1 MKINILLNDL
11 NYRYDI
17 YQMFNIF
24 YSFHEI
30 IFNQDIYGY
39 VINVSHDKVSI
50 SHDGKDKTYTDFQ
63 GMGIKNYLKKVVF
76 EFLTEETNNHHPWGT
91 LIGIR
96 PSKIAWEMLNKGYE
110 EEKIISYFNEIYLAD
125 REKASLCIEVAK
137 NESSFINK
145 DENKIS
151 VYIGMP
157 FCPTRCAYCSFAS
170 NPIASCKSQVVP
182 YLDALKKEII
192 AINNYITKHK
202 LTIETV
208 YFGGGT
214 PTSVDEKQ
222 FEYIMSVIYE
232 NFLLDKNIGEFTVEC
247 GRPDSITENKLITMK
262 KYNVNR
268 ISINPQ
274 TMNDDTLK
282 KIGRNHNSKDIKDI
296 FKIARELNF
305 NNINMDIIVGLPG
318 EGIEEIKHTCSEI
331 KKLKPESITV
341 HGMSIKRGSALHER
355 IILND
360 KFNIPK
366 QSELNFMYGETRN
379 LSKELNMIPYYMY
392 RQKNMV
398 GNMENVGYTIK
409 GKECIY
415 NIEMIEE
422 KQTIIAL
429 GADGISKVV
438 FKEENRIERFAN
450 LKDIRQY
457 TENID
462 KMIEGKIKLLDS
474 LYSHI

>member
-11 NYRYDI
+11 KYRYDI
-17 YQMFNIF
+17 YQMFNVF
-24 YSFHEI
+24 FPLQEI
-30 IFNQDIYGY
+30 TFNEDIEGY
-39 VINVSHDKVSI
+39 TIEVLGDKVII
-50 SHDGKDKTYTDFQ
+50 SHKGEKVTYTDSYDIGF
-63 GMGIKNYLKKVVF
+63 KNHLKKSVF
-76 EFLTEETNNHHPWGT
+76 QFLTKETGTYHPWGT

-96 PSKIAWEMLNKGYE
+96 PSKIAWDMINKGYE
-110 EEKIISYFNEIYLAD
+110 QENIISYFEDVYLAQ
-125 REKASLCIEVAK
+125 REKAELCIEVAK
-137 NESSFINK
+137 NESRFVNK

-151 VYIGMP
+151 IYIGMP

-170 NPIASCKSQVVP
+170 NPIAACKSQVVP
-182 YLDALKKEII
+182 YLEALKKEII
-192 AINNYITKHK
+192 AIRNYINEHN

-214 PTSVDEKQ
+214 PTSVDETQ
-222 FEYIMSVIYE
+222 FEYIMNLIYD
-232 NFLLDKNIGEFTVEC
+232 NFVFSKGVEEFTVEC
-247 GRPDSITENKLITMK
+247 GRPDSITENKLNTMK
-262 KYNVNR
+262 KYHVTR

-282 KIGRNHNSKDIKDI
+282 RIGRNHDSKDIKNI
-296 FKIARELNF
+296 FKIARDLNF
-305 NNINMDIIVGLPG
+305 NNINMDMIVGLPG
-318 EGIEEIKHTCSEI
+318 EGIKEIKYTCNEI
-331 KKLKPESITV
+331 KALNPESITV

-355 IILND
+355 IILKD
-360 KFNIPK
+360 KFNIPE
-366 QSELNFMYGETRN
+366 QGELNLMYAETKK
-379 LSKELNMIPYYMY
+379 LAESLNMIPYYMY

-422 KQTIIAL
+422 KQSIIAL

-450 LKDIRQY
+450 LKDVRQY
-457 TENID
+457 IENID
-462 KMIEGKIKLLDS
+462 KMIKGKIKLLNS
-474 LYSHI
+474 LYL

>member
-30 IFNQDIYGY
+30 TFNQDVDGY
-39 VINVSHDKVSI
+39 VIHVSNDKVSI
-50 SHDGKDKTYTDFQ
+50 SHENQDKTYTDFQ
-63 GMGIKNYLKKVVF
+63 DMGIKNYLKKVVF
-76 EFLTEETNNHHPWGT
+76 EFLTEETNSHHPWGT

-232 NFLLDKNIGEFTVEC
+232 NFLLDKNVEEFTVEC

-282 KIGRNHNSKDIKDI
+282 KIGRNHSSNDIINI
-296 FKIARELNF
+296 FKIARNLNF

-331 KKLKPESITV
+331 KKT
-341 HGMSIKRGSALHER
+341 
-355 IILND
+355 
-360 KFNIPK
+360 
-366 QSELNFMYGETRN
+366 
-379 LSKELNMIPYYMY
+379 
-392 RQKNMV
+392 
-398 GNMENVGYTIK
+398 
-409 GKECIY
+409 
-415 NIEMIEE
+415 
-422 KQTIIAL
+422 
-429 GADGISKVV
+429 
-438 FKEENRIERFAN
+438 
-450 LKDIRQY
+450 
-457 TENID
+457 
-462 KMIEGKIKLLDS
+462 
-474 LYSHI
+474 

>member
-1 MKINILLNDL
+1 MKINILLKDL

-24 YSFHEI
+24 YSLHEI
-30 IFNQDIYGY
+30 TFNQDIDGY
-39 VINVSHDKVSI
+39 KIDVSHDKVSI
-50 SHDGKDKTYTDFQ
+50 GHNEKHKTYTDFQ
-63 GMGIKNYLKKVVF
+63 GIGIKNYLKKVVF
-76 EFLTEETNNHHPWGT
+76 EFLTEETDSHHPWGT

-110 EEKIISYFNEIYLAD
+110 EEEIISYFNDIYLAD
-125 REKASLCIEVAK
+125 REKANLCVEVAK
-137 NESSFINK
+137 NESSFINN

-170 NPIASCKSQVVP
+170 NPIASCKSQVTP

-202 LTIETV
+202 LIVETV

-232 NFLLDKNIGEFTVEC
+232 NFVLNKGVEEFTVEC
-247 GRPDSITENKLITMK
+247 GRPDSITENKLNTMK
-262 KYNVNR
+262 KYHVTR

-282 KIGRNHNSKDIKDI
+282 KIGRNHNSNDIINI
-296 FKIARELNF
+296 FKTARNMNF

-318 EGIEEIKHTCSEI
+318 EGIEEIKHTCNEI
-331 KKLKPESITV
+331 KNLKPESVTV
-341 HGMSIKRGSALHER
+341 HGMSIKRGSALHES
-355 IILND
+355 IILNN
-360 KFNIPK
+360 KFNIPQ
-366 QSELNFMYGETRN
+366 QSELNFMYNETRN
-379 LSKELNMIPYYMY
+379 LAEELNMIPYYMY

-429 GADGISKVV
+429 GADGVSKVV
-438 FKEENRIERFAN
+438 FKEENRIERFGN
-450 LKDIRQY
+450 LKEVRQY
-457 TENID
+457 VENIE

-474 LYSHI
+474 LYSHK